1 MTAKGLI
8 AFTFIVA
15 SIACGPK
22 DEPTSVSLNGRL
34 EAPLVD
40 LAPKVSGRVIAVR
53 VKEGDRVKAGDVLIE
68 LDLGDTALSVE
79 RDRHSVQSARA
90 RFQDLAVGSRE
101 AEIAAAVGEVDDRRA
116 AVDLAERELE
126 RQTYLVSKEV
136 GAPRDYDRAKTE
148 LDRAKASLKV
158 AEERLSL
165 TREGFRRWQTAQAR
179 SEVDRAETQLRQ
191 SEIVAREGSHVRI
204 PEGVRGVNVRH
215 RGEDVRAGTV
225 VLPGGRALRPQ
236 ELGVAASLGL
246 PQLLVRQK
254 PRVAILSTG
263 DEVAEPGDER
273 KPGQIFD
280 SNRFS
285 LHGLVEAAGGQ
296 ATDHGI
302 VPDLYDVLHAKLRA
316 AAATADIVLTS
327 GGVSVGDYDLVKAVL
342 QDAGGIDFWQV
353 AMQPGRPLAVG
364 RIGAAHFFGLPG
376 NPVAS
381 MLTFH
386 LFVRPALWKLAGRSE
401 LFPPTFHAVAMEPM
415 AKKAGRREFKR
426 GVLSYAS
433 TSDGGGR
440 WEVRTTGP
448 QGSGILTSMTLANCF
463 VIIEEERGDV
473 AAGDSVTVELFSA
486 S

>member
-1 MTAKGLI
+1 MISVRDAQAHILSQVERAVPPEVVPVGAALHRVLAEDVRAVFDVPPTDNSAVDGYAVRSADIPPSDMRELSV
-8 AFTFIVA
+8 VA
-15 SIACGPK
+15 
-22 DEPTSVSLNGRL
+22 
-34 EAPLVD
+34 D
-40 LAPKVSGRVIAVR
+40 LA
-53 VKEGDRVKAGDVLIE
+53 AGGVFDAPIGPGEALRSMT
-68 LDLGDTALSVE
+68 GAPMPAGADTVYPQEMVE
-79 RDRHSVQSARA
+79 RAADR
-90 RFQDLAVGSRE
+90 
-101 AEIAAAVGEVDDRRA
+101 
-116 AVDLAERELE
+116 
-126 RQTYLVSKEV
+126 
-136 GAPRDYDRAKTE
+136 
-148 LDRAKASLKV
+148 
-158 AEERLSL
+158 
-165 TREGFRRWQTAQAR
+165 
-179 SEVDRAETQLRQ
+179 
-191 SEIVAREGSHVRI
+191 VRI
-204 PEGVRGVNVRH
+204 PAGAPGVNVRH

-225 VLPGGRALRPQ
+225 VLPAGRVLRPQ

-302 VPDLYDVLHAKLRA
+302 VPDLYDVLHARLRA

-386 LFVRPALWKLAGRSE
+386 LFVRPALWKLAGRRD
-401 LFPPTFHAVAMEPM
+401 LFPTPFHAVAMEPM
-415 AKKAGRREFKR
+415 TKKTGRREFKR
-426 GVLSYAS
+426 GILSYAS
-433 TSDGGGR
+433 TPASGGR
-440 WEVRTTGP
+440 WEVRITGP

-473 AAGDSVTVELFSA
+473 AAGDTVSVELFSA